1 MGEVIKGTGFKYL
14 DFFKDIKAINDAGK
28 GPEILYPQISKYR
41 PLNSAGVGLFA
52 HFLDISDEMWV
63 LFTERYITRIWCK
76 APLDARSTP
85 GHISAVAQTHRVTL
99 AHLLLTASQLAEA
112 ASFSRPPFAPALHAL
127 PLCAPG
133 VYEMAVWLRQMK
145 KHPKKKIKLIPLNLN
160 STLFRIFPFLQLI
173 VGIMAGLAGTFGNC
187 T

>member
-76 APLDARSTP
+76 SRASRRPLDSRTHLGGGTNASRDSCA
-85 GHISAVAQTHRVTL
+85 SAANRVA
-99 AHLLLTASQLAEA
+99 A
-112 ASFSRPPFAPALHAL
+112 
-127 PLCAPG
+127 C
-133 VYEMAVWLRQMK
+133 
-145 KHPKKKIKLIPLNLN
+145 
-160 STLFRIFPFLQLI
+160 
-173 VGIMAGLAGTFGNC
+173 
-187 T
+187 